1 MKNQNL
7 IERLNNI
14 AQVDNSWQDD
24 VIFYEKNKEWLD
36 YSAKIAVLILRILRK
51 NKEVGKFPSSQ
62 KDLAEV
68 MDVSPQQINKYVRG
82 TENLTLETILRI
94 SHAIGNQLIGVG
106 STSAIIEQPQIIIAT
121 QAVTSISSLN
131 QSYII
136 PSNTG
141 GFIYTT
147 NLKSEVSSSQSNTNA
162 EGNTQYAMAA

>member
-36 YSAKIAVLILRILRK
+36 YSARIAVLILRILRK

-62 KDLAEV
+62 KELAEV
-68 MDVSPQQINKYVRG
+68 MNVSPQQINKYVRG

-106 STSAIIEQPQIIIAT
+106 STSAIEQPQTTIAT
-121 QAVTSISSLN
+121 QAVTSVSSLN

-136 PSNTG
+136 SSNNG
-141 GFIYTT
+141 GFICTT
-147 NLKSEVSSSQSNTNA
+147 NLTSEVSSQSNTNA

>member
-14 AQVDNSWQDD
+14 AQVDNLWQDD

-36 YSAKIAVLILRILRK
+36 YSARIAVLILRILRK

-62 KDLAEV
+62 KELAEV
-68 MDVSPQQINKYVRG
+68 MNVSPQQINKYVRG

-106 STSAIIEQPQIIIAT
+106 STSAIEQPQTTIAT
-121 QAVTSISSLN
+121 QAVTSVSSLN

-136 PSNTG
+136 SSNNG
-141 GFIYTT
+141 GFICTT
-147 NLKSEVSSSQSNTNA
+147 NFKSEVSSQSNTNA

>member
-7 IERLNNI
+7 IERLNSI

-36 YSAKIAVLILRILRK
+36 YSAKIAVLTLRVLRK

-62 KDLAEV
+62 KELAEV
-68 MDVSPQQINKYVRG
+68 MNVSPQQINKYVRG

-94 SHAIGNQLIGVG
+94 SNAIGNQLIGVG
-106 STSAIIEQPQIIIAT
+106 STSAIEQPQTTIAT
-121 QAVTSISSLN
+121 QAVTSISPLN

-136 PSNTG
+136 PSNNG
-141 GFIYTT
+141 GFVYST
-147 NLKSEVSSSQSNTNA
+147 NLKSEVSSSQSHTNA
-162 EGNTQYAMAA
+162 AGNTQYAMVA

>member
-24 VIFYEKNKEWLD
+24 VIFYEKNKEWLY
-36 YSAKIAVLILRILRK
+36 YSAKIAVLILRVLRK

-94 SHAIGNQLIGVG
+94 SHAIGNPLIGVG
-106 STSAIIEQPQIIIAT
+106 STSAIEQPQTTIAT
-121 QAVTSISSLN
+121 QAVTSISPLN

-136 PSNTG
+136 PSNNG
-141 GFIYTT
+141 GFVCTT
-147 NLKSEVSSSQSNTNA
+147 SLKSEVNSQPNTNA